1 MASQLIFWPPVV
13 EVMQGRRNES
23 TASGRK
29 CSLKP
34 VPIELVVKYAL
45 LGER

>member
-23 TASGRK
+23 AASGRK

-34 VPIELVVKYAL
+34 VPSRMVVKYAN